1 MSIPCIE
8 DILNS
13 IEENQDD
20 VYSLDPSFRTNLRD
34 TLEYFDSIEDEE
46 EDDL

>member
-8 DILNS
+8 DILSS
-13 IEENQDD
+13 IEENADD

-34 TLEYFDSIEDEE
+34 TLEYYENVEEDE
-46 EDDL
+46 DDTE